1 MTLLWIAIAIAA
13 LVLIVGYFVL
23 QRAATGRRYTRRALE
38 QQMEKPAYREVKAPI
53 LAADGWVSAHEREDL
68 HVMSYDGKLLHA
80 IYLPKKRCEGH
91 DSAVSRLQ
99 ILLAD
104 RLRARASLLL

>member
-23 QRAATGRRYTRRALE
+23 QRAVTGRRYTRQALE

-68 HVMSYDGKLLHA
+68 HVMSYDGK
-80 IYLPKKRCEGH
+80 
-91 DSAVSRLQ
+91 RLQ

>member
-23 QRAATGRRYTRRALE
+23 QRAATGRRYTRQALE

-53 LAADGWVSAHEREDL
+53 LAADGWVSAH
-68 HVMSYDGKLLHA
+68 
-80 IYLPKKRCEGH
+80 

>member
-80 IYLPKKRCEGH
+80 IYLPKKDAKGTFCC
-91 DSAVSRLQ
+91 SRLQ

>member
-23 QRAATGRRYTRRALE
+23 QRAVTGRRYTRQALE

-80 IYLPKKRCEGH
+80 IYLP
-91 DSAVSRLQ
+91 
-99 ILLAD
+99 I
-104 RLRARASLLL
+104 

>member
-13 LVLIVGYFVL
+13 LVLIAGYFVL
-23 QRAATGRRYTRRALE
+23 QRAVTGRRYTRQALE

-80 IYLPKKRCEGH
+80 IYLPQKRCEGH